1 MKPIDWEADA
11 KFLISELKS
20 LKCVT
25 LYLLSTGRN
34 AWHSTW
40 SAKYQRNAALFS
52 SFDEAKAAAEKLR
65 NRGTTF
71 KIVQYPGL
79 AFYSLEGIVAL
90 VEFHS
95 SQPFNK
101 LRVEDVDLRLNIGT
115 PIKDA
120 ITPFI
125 KADREFWNPPFPS
138 GDSFVNVKTDLS
150 EDFEPLIENK
160 QLRKWGSV
168 ASGSNYYL
176 GWHEEDK
183 LYETPISR
191 IMLNYAEVNVFVDL
205 EKCEQELE
213 SCRHAA
219 KTKRVSAQEAAI
231 RFNEARANLMSIF
244 EERDLLNSENDEK

>member
-1 MKPIDWEADA
+1 MKPIDWEADE
-11 KFLISELKS
+11 KFLVSELKG

-52 SFDEAKAAAEKLR
+52 SFDAAKAAAEELR

-79 AFYSLEGIVAL
+79 AFYSMEGVVAV

-95 SQPFNK
+95 GQPFDK
-101 LRVEDVDLRLNIGT
+101 LRIDTIDQRLNIGT
-115 PIKDA
+115 LIKDA

-125 KADREFWNPPFPS
+125 KADKEFWNPPFPS

-150 EDFEPLIENK
+150 EDFEPLIETR
-160 QLRKWGSV
+160 QLKKWGSV

-176 GWHEEDK
+176 GWHEENK

-191 IMLNYAEVNVFVDL
+191 IMLNYEGVNGFVDL

-213 SCRHAA
+213 SSREVA
-219 KTKRVSAQEAAI
+219 KAKRVSAEDAAI
-231 RFNEARANLMSIF
+231 RFNEARANLISIF
-244 EERDLLNSENDEK
+244 KERDSLNRENDEK